1 MCQQLIVLCL
11 ILFESITSSACISVS
26 YLQNLYLREIRLRR
40 GKSITPSID
49 YQVMPTHYF
58 VGQNSNKKSSN
69 LIEKHLRACS
79 RFHSLHPTPNT
90 SWTSL
95 NRTRFGWRRKTP
107 LASLCLVSPATLRH
121 SYLDLICNLKCSD
134 HPQDPRMHRPIY
146 DSMERLIWE
155 CWPVTRVRDRVDNFE
170 HALLPGL
177 WGWVWIVWVLSALA
191 MCLSFP
197 HSTYII
203 YQKVLF

>member
-1 MCQQLIVLCL
+1 M
-11 ILFESITSSACISVS
+11 
-26 YLQNLYLREIRLRR
+26 
-40 GKSITPSID
+40 G
-49 YQVMPTHYF
+49 
-58 VGQNSNKKSSN
+58 
-69 LIEKHLRACS
+69 RA
-79 RFHSLHPTPNT
+79 LHPPLITRWCLRTILLDKIPIKKLKPDWKNISAPVQDSIHCIQNPST

-95 NRTRFGWRRKTP
+95 NRTRFGWRKKTL
-107 LASLCLVSPATLRH
+107 LASMCIVSPATLRH

-203 YQKVLF
+203 YQTVLL

>member
-1 MCQQLIVLCL
+1 
-11 ILFESITSSACISVS
+11 
-26 YLQNLYLREIRLRR
+26 
-40 GKSITPSID
+40 
-49 YQVMPTHYF
+49 MPTHYF
-58 VGQNSNKKSSN
+58 VGQNSNKKAQTWLKNIFAPVQDS
-69 LIEKHLRACS
+69 IHCIQ
-79 RFHSLHPTPNT
+79 HPSTG
-90 SWTSL
+90 WTSL

-107 LASLCLVSPATLRH
+107 LGSLMCLVSPATLRH

-146 DSMERLIWE
+146 ASMERLIWE

-197 HSTYII
+197 HSTYLISEGPPLII
-203 YQKVLF
+203 LFPSCRPLLCWYLRDINFPFIHPCIGMKAVHKGDKHR